1 MNAGSP
7 GSFPFRPLLMHQCTH
22 NHSSGQSYGWVFAT
36 GVTLNL
42 VFVAVEAFFGWYS
55 GSLALLADAGHNL
68 SDVLGLLVA
77 WGGYALAK
85 VPPSPQRTYGW
96 RSSTILGAVCNGL
109 LLLVA
114 VGGIAWEAVGRLSAP
129 MEVPAGMVISVAMVG
144 VIINTGTALL
154 FVRGRNSDLNIRGA
168 YLHMAADALLSFGV
182 VVAGLVIM
190 WTQWWWV
197 DPVSS
202 LVIAAVIFMG
212 TWGLLRDS
220 IQLALQAMP
229 PGIDFDEVEAALLEL
244 PKVAEVHDLHVWA
257 ISTTEIGLTAHIVR
271 PEVENDDA
279 LLKQASEMLHARFDI
294 DHTTIQIERSIS
306 EADCGQAEEGS
317 L

>member
-1 MNAGSP
+1 
-7 GSFPFRPLLMHQCTH
+7 MHQCTH
-22 NHSSGQSYGWVFAT
+22 NHSSDQSYGWVFAT

-42 VFVAVEAFFGWYS
+42 AFVVVEASFGWYS

-96 RSSTILGAVCNGL
+96 RSSTILGAVFNGL

-114 VGGIAWEAVGRLSAP
+114 VGGIAWEAVGRLSTP
-129 MEVPAGMVISVAMVG
+129 TEVPAGMVISVAMVG

-154 FVRGRNSDLNIRGA
+154 FVRGRHSDLNIRGA
-168 YLHMAADALLSFGV
+168 YLHMAADALLSLGV
-182 VVAGLVIM
+182 VVAGFVIM
-190 WTQWWWV
+190 WTHWLWV

-202 LVIAAVIFMG
+202 LVIAAVIFLG
-212 TWGLLRDS
+212 TWGLLKDS
-220 IQLALQAMP
+220 IHLALQAVP
-229 PGIDFDEVEAALLEL
+229 PGIDFDEVQAALLKL
-244 PKVAEVHDLHVWA
+244 PNVIEVHDLHVWA
-257 ISTTEIGLTAHIVR
+257 ISTTEIALTAHVVR
-271 PEVENDDA
+271 PGVENDDT
-279 LLKQASEMLHARFDI
+279 LLKEAREMLHARFDI

-306 EADCGQAEEGS
+306 EADCGQAEDGS